1 MSEERKFDPKV
12 DILLKAV
19 LIIDS
24 TKNELALGTKHFRKS
39 TMQQLTEP
47 KQILLALIEE
57 DLIIE
62 PSPERQHLFK

>member
-1 MSEERKFDPKV
+1 MEEHRDT
-12 DILLKAV
+12 LAKAL
-19 LIIDS
+19 LIIES

-39 TMQQLTEP
+39 TMQRLTEP
-47 KQILLALIEE
+47 KQILMALMNK